1 MSVLTGDRCLA
12 LWCIALLTQ
21 NQVSI
26 STYILRP
33 FIRSLLSFS
42 LFSLVSVLI
51 FSPGMVVIS
60 WPFMGGI
67 NSASVK
73 DQGTADCQIT

>member
-1 MSVLTGDRCLA
+1 MLTGDRCLA

-42 LFSLVSVLI
+42 LSLLVSVLI

-67 NSASVK
+67 NSASVNNR
-73 DQGTADCQIT
+73 I